1 MGEEAQAKVP
11 QEFWIQNNEFANPP
25 TLFIPLLEFVRKVN
39 STKGTSKTEKS
50 DLEFL
55 NKIYPRLKKWYNWF
69 NTTQGRKLVFV
80 NNECSL
86 FNLFKLVNYRLH
98 IVGVDAILIRLLN

>member
-1 MGEEAQAKVP
+1 MP
-11 QEFWIQNNEFANPP
+11 QEFWIQNNEYANPP

-39 STKGTSKTEKS
+39 STIGTSTTEKS

-69 NTTQGRKLVFV
+69 NTTQVGKLPFTYRWRGRNPDTPLELNAKTLT
-80 NNECSL
+80 SGL
-86 FNLFKLVNYRLH
+86 DDYREDSYF
-98 IVGVDAILIRLLN
+98 I